1 MRVYAVTLLKYP
13 WTNKGVDA
21 PREQTP
27 ALQRAGVDSLPGNE
41 RCQPVRLASPG
52 KPLYGGYMRFS
63 QENIEGNSI
72 SAFASGQV
80 TVNGEAITT
89 SVIVTPKCI
98 IRDWLPAVF
107 DEMEASHLERFG
119 QLDPE
124 IILIGTGETLR
135 FPPASWTA
143 AYLARGIGV
152 EFMDTAA
159 ACRTYNVLLSEDR
172 RVVAALLI
180 G

>member
-1 MRVYAVTLLKYP
+1 
-13 WTNKGVDA
+13 
-21 PREQTP
+21 
-27 ALQRAGVDSLPGNE
+27 
-41 RCQPVRLASPG
+41 
-52 KPLYGGYMRFS
+52 MRFS

-89 SVIVTPKCI
+89 SIIVTPERI